1 MLDYFLFYIL
11 LCLEGA
17 YAPNAPLPSGLN
29 VSVSQTLNKHL
40 DTQRPVATAADCV
53 AIDHFRES
61 QSEHGGL
68 PGLLLA
74 YPCQANYSKAA
85 LL

>member
-40 DTQRPVATAADCV
+40 DTQRPVTVQQIVSPSIISVSRSLNMVDCL
-53 AIDHFRES
+53 
-61 QSEHGGL
+61 G
-68 PGLLLA
+68 
-74 YPCQANYSKAA
+74 YY
-85 LL
+85 